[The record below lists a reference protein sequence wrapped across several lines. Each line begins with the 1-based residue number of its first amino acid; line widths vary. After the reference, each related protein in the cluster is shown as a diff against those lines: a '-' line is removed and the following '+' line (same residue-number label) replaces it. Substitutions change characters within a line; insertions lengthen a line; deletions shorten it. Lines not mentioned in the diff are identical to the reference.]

1 MESKS
6 IEEAVGLGT
15 WLGRKQAFGAMAGR
29 CSAADAECLR
39 QMREQKQYLALGMN
53 WEKFCKE
60 KIGMSRAAADR
71 VIRQLEE
78 FGPKYF
84 ELAAVTR
91 IAPEQYRQIAPAVTD
106 RGVVCGGDTIEISAE
121 NAPRLAEAIESLSQP
136 AAAPSSAP
144 APVQPAGELVRTWL
158 RARKALAGAVEV
170 YTRALELATAEHD
183 RLSLCNEVAMA
194 HATLFAKATK

>member
-39 QMREQKQYLALGMN
+39 QMREQKGYLALGMS
-53 WEKFCKE
+53 WEQFCKE
-60 KIGMSRAAADR
+60 KVGMSRATADR

-84 ELAAVTR
+84 ELAAVLR

-106 RGVVCGGDTIEISAE
+106 RGVVCGEDTIEICAE
-121 NAPRLAEAIESLSQP
+121 NAPRLAEAIESLAKP
-136 AAAPSSAP
+136 RAAPPCTPFP
-144 APVQPAGELVRTWL
+144 ARPESNLVRTWM
-158 RARKALAGAVEV
+158 RARKALAGAVEA

-183 RLSLCNEVAMA
+183 RASLCNDVAMA
-194 HATLFAKATK
+194 HATLAAKLRR

>member
-15 WLGRKQAFGAMAGR
+15 WLGRKQAFAALAGR

-39 QMREQKQYLALGMN
+39 QMREQKAYLALGMN

-60 KIGMSRAAADR
+60 RIGMNRATADR

-106 RGVVCGGDTIEISAE
+106 RGVVCGGDTIEIRAE

-136 AAAPSSAP
+136 AAAPPAP
-144 APVQPAGELVRTWL
+144 AQPAGELIRTWV
-158 RARKALAGAVEV
+158 RARKALAGAMET
-170 YTRALELATAEHD
+170 YERALALATAEHD
-183 RLSLCNEVAMA
+183 RASLCNDVAMA
-194 HATLFAKATK
+194 HATLAAKARR

>member
-1 MESKS
+1 MENKS

-15 WLGRKQAFGAMAGR
+15 WLGRKQAFAALAGR

-39 QMREQKQYLALGMN
+39 QMREQKAYVALGMN

-60 KIGMSRAAADR
+60 RVGMSRAAADR
-71 VIRQLEE
+71 LIRQLEE

-91 IAPEQYRQIAPAVTD
+91 IAPEQYRQIAASVTD
-106 RGVVCGGDTIEISAE
+106 RGVVCGGDTIEICGE

-136 AAAPSSAP
+136 SAAPPCTPAP
-144 APVQPAGELVRTWL
+144 AQPAGELVRTWV
-158 RARKALAGAVEV
+158 RARKALAGAIEV
-170 YTRALELATAEHD
+170 YERALTLATAEHD
-183 RLSLCNEVAMA
+183 RASLCNDVAMA
-194 HATLFAKATK
+194 HATLAAKARR